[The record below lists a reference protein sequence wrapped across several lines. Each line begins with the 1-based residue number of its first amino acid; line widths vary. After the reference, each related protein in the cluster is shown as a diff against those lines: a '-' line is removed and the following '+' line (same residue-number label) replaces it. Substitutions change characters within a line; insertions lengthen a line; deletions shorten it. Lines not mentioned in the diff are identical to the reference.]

1 MLVLLTI
8 TRVVWGGELLG
19 HSVEHL
25 LSFTIARPDN
35 TSASSVR
42 IYNYWDWEKPH
53 YTIVPDHNDP
63 MPVNAEMGH
72 LKPPGAS
79 LVRSMAGREAWLLLG
94 DFSIKLFNVSLW
106 FYCHT
111 KLAKSHDMIRF
122 TIKLSY
128 SIFNI

>member
-1 MLVLLTI
+1 M
-8 TRVVWGGELLG
+8 GGGAAGPHCGALIIIY
-19 HSVEHL
+19 HCQ
-25 LSFTIARPDN
+25 ARQYV
-35 TSASSVR
+35 SSVR
-42 IYNYWDWEKPH
+42 IYNYWHWEKPH

-79 LVRSMAGREAWLLLG
+79 LVRSMDGREAWLLLG

-122 TIKLSY
+122 TTI
-128 SIFNI
+128 IFNIQQTPQINI